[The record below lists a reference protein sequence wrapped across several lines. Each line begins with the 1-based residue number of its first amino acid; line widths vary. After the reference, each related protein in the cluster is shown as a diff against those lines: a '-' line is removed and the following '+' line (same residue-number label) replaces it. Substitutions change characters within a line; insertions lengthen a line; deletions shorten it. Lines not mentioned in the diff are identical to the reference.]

1 MKKKNLLSN
10 MLLVLLS
17 VLSITAWA
25 QNNIELSGQLK
36 GLAGATVKI
45 GYNKNGVFKTDSLKA
60 SNDMFTWKA
69 DLFDPQAMSI
79 TIGHSS
85 YSFYAQPGHIRLTGI
100 KDSIQTYQI
109 SGSQMQED
117 AKAFSDYIKDITDLE
132 KPLRSGYKKASAEEK
147 VVADKKLNELETQ
160 KEAMVKQFISAH
172 NKSYYCIYLITRR
185 TMGGSDYNEIKA
197 LYDLLDESA
206 KQTDAG
212 KKLAD
217 KLEVLKKSIVGTQMI
232 DFKQNDVNGKP
243 VSLKSF
249 RGKYVLVDF
258 WASWCGPCR
267 AENPNILKAY
277 NAYKEKGF
285 TVIGISLDN
294 NAANWKKAIL
304 DNKMPWTQLSDLKG
318 WKNEVSTYYG
328 IYAIPSN
335 LLIDPSGKIIARD
348 IRGAM
353 LENKLKQLL
362 N

>member
-1 MKKKNLLSN
+1 MKKINLLSST
-10 MLLVLLS
+10 LLILLS
-17 VLSITAWA
+17 LVSFISGA

-45 GYNKNGVFKTDSLKA
+45 GYNKDGVFKTDSLKA

-69 DLFDPQAMSI
+69 DLFDPQVMSI
-79 TIGHSS
+79 TIGHGS
-85 YSFYAQPGHIRLTGI
+85 YSFFAQPGHIRFTGV
-100 KDSIQTYQI
+100 KDSMQTYQI

-117 AKAFSDYIKDITDLE
+117 AIAFSDYIKDITDLE
-132 KPLRSGYKKASAEEK
+132 NPLRSGYRKASAEEK
-147 VVADKKLNELETQ
+147 VVSDKKLNELEKQ
-160 KEAMVKQFISAH
+160 KAVMVKQFISAH
-172 NKSYYCIYLITRR
+172 TKSYYCIYLITRL
-185 TMGGSDYNEIKA
+185 TMGGTDYDEIKA

-212 KKLAD
+212 KKLAG
-217 KLEVLKKSIVGTQMI
+217 KLEVLKKSMVGTPMI
-232 DFKQNDVNGKP
+232 DFKQNDVNGRP

-294 NAANWKKAIL
+294 NSANWKKAIR
-304 DNKMPWTQLSDLKG
+304 DDKMPWTQLSDLKG
-318 WKNEVSTYYG
+318 WKNDVSAYYG

-335 LLIDPSGKIIARD
+335 LLIDTSGKIIARD

-353 LENKLKQLL
+353 LENKLKQLF